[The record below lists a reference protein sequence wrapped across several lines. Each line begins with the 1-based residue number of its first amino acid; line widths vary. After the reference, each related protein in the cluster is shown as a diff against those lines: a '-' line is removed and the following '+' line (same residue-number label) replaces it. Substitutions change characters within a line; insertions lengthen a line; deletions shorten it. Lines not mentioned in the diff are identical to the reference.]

1 MNKLQMFRYITVITM
16 LFLGSLCAQGQQYD
30 RGYETVPSYPFV
42 TKGTWIAGG
51 TARYSQHVNDNYN
64 FLVIND
70 INSKGYSVAANPQLF
85 YAIKDNVAV
94 GVKFSYNRGMLD
106 LASAD
111 MSFGEISMSAN
122 DCYQINHKYSA
133 RGVFRAYIPL
143 AGSKRIAMFTDLMLG
158 GSLKQGKAYNGGGD
172 YLTGTYQKNY
182 ALELAVDPGI
192 VAFLSERLALEL
204 NLGIFGV
211 SYSWANQIH
220 NQVYRGHSD
229 SASAGFTINLLSLGV
244 GMSYYFLR

>member
-51 TARYSQHVNDNYN
+51 TARYSQNVNDNYN

-122 DCYQINHKYSA
+122 DCYQIQHKYSA
-133 RGVFRAYIPL
+133 YGVFRAYIPL